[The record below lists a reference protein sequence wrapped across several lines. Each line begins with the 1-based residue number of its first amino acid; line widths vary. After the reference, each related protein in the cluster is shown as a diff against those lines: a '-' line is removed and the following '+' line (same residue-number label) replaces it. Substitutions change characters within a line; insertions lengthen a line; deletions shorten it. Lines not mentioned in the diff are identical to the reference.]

1 MRKSLCKLIED
12 TIIFEYSLPN
22 AEKGIERVHFS
33 TNDDDCFSV
42 ANKESLVSIIY
53 NSILDYSFQE
63 FDLNK
68 ESYKNLLVKAFRTK
82 FKYNAN
88 ASEESKLRLGFYGEV
103 LLHSLL
109 NKLYGTNCLICRGHF
124 YNPLN
129 NNETTGYDCY
139 HLIENI
145 NEQKIELW
153 FGEVKFYIN
162 PESAVKKVMENID
175 KALSDNYL
183 ANNIIAMQ
191 DHKEKITD
199 DKSKLK
205 NIIDKWDK
213 NPDINIA
220 NELKNNNMNLVYPI
234 FIIFDMKNK
243 NYDDCIKNIV
253 SYIKDNY
260 KTIDTSL
267 TIDYK
272 LFFIFMPIQN
282 VKEVK
287 EEVLKWIE
295 EKKPVLL

>member
-33 TNDDDCFSV
+33 TNNDDCFSV

-175 KALSDNYL
+175 KALSDKYL
-183 ANNIIAMQ
+183 ETNLIAMLE
-191 DHKEKITD
+191 HKDKITN
-199 DKSKLK
+199 DKSILK
-205 NIIDKWDK
+205 KIIEKWEE
-213 NPDINIA
+213 NPEIIISD
-220 NELKNNNMNLVYPI
+220 ELKNNNISLVYPI
-234 FIIFDMKNK
+234 FVIYDLNK
-243 NYDDCIKNIV
+243 ALYDDSIKNIV
-253 SYIKDNY
+253 EYIKNNHN
-260 KTIDTSL
+260 ISPSL
-267 TIDYK
+267 SINYK

-295 EKKPVLL
+295 EKKPVLS

>member
-175 KALSDNYL
+175 KALSDKYL
-183 ANNIIAMQ
+183 ETNLIAMLE
-191 DHKEKITD
+191 HKDKITN
-199 DKSKLK
+199 DKSILK
-205 NIIDKWDK
+205 KIIEKWEE
-213 NPDINIA
+213 NPEIIISD
-220 NELKNNNMNLVYPI
+220 ELKNNNISLVYPI
-234 FIIFDMKNK
+234 FVIYDLNK
-243 NYDDCIKNIV
+243 ALYDDSIKNIV
-253 SYIKDNY
+253 EYIKNNHN
-260 KTIDTSL
+260 ISPSL
-267 TIDYK
+267 SINYK

-295 EKKPVLL
+295 EKKPVLS

>member
-1 MRKSLCKLIED
+1 MRETLSQLIEK

-22 AEKGIERVHFS
+22 IDKGIEQVHLS
-33 TNDDDCFSV
+33 TKNDDCFS
-42 ANKESLVSIIY
+42 ANEKEALISIIY
-53 NSILDYSFQE
+53 NSILEYSFEE
-63 FDLNK
+63 FDLN
-68 ESYKNLLVKAFRTK
+68 EQSYKSLLTKALRTK
-82 FKYNAN
+82 FKFNDEA
-88 ASEESKLRLGFYGEV
+88 AQKVKLKYGFYGEV
-103 LLHSLL
+103 LLHTLL
-109 NKLYGTNCLICRGHF
+109 HKMYGTKCLICRGYF

-129 NNETTGYDCY
+129 NNETTGYDAY
-139 HLIENI
+139 HIVENTE
-145 NEQKIELW
+145 EQKIELW

-162 PESAVKKVMENID
+162 PKTAIDKIMNNID
-175 KALSDNYL
+175 KALSDKYIE
-183 ANNIIAMQ
+183 NNVIAMQ
-191 DHKEKITD
+191 AHEEKITND
-199 DKSKLK
+199 DCKIK

-220 NELKNNNMNLVYPI
+220 EELKNNNMSLIYPI
-234 FIIFDMKNK
+234 FVIFDMNDKT
-243 NYDDCIKNIV
+243 YDDCIKNIV

-260 KTIDTSL
+260 KTINTSL